1 MKLFVFLLFSALSFA
16 QEIPNTEVYLFDIK
30 NDNGKIQIENGINIS
45 KNSGYDN
52 QPSFFSDDLI
62 LFAGNRQGQTDI
74 ETYSIKSTSLGWFNK
89 STPTPGGEYSPQRI
103 PNSDNIA
110 AVRLDTSGLQKLYK
124 YDSKSKNSD
133 VLLPDLKVGYF
144 AFYDENQLISAVLN
158 GNSMDLVYSNT
169 QTKKD
174 SLLVSNVGRS
184 IHKVP
189 DSKSVSYTV
198 VNEDGNMDLYL
209 LDFND
214 NLNSYFICEL
224 PIGIQDYTWLNE
236 NQILLG
242 SRDKLYIYDTLG
254 ITEWTEIASLEDYG
268 LNNITRLAVNPS
280 ETKLALVAESLEKS
294 PEEIVQQQLEA
305 YNSRDID
312 AFIATYSDTIKI
324 YDFPEKLS
332 SEGKEAM
339 RENYKSFFEQTED
352 LNCEIKNRIVI
363 GNKVIDEE
371 YVTVNGNSFS
381 AVAIYEIENG
391 KIAKVTFVR

>member
-1 MKLFVFLLFSALSFA
+1 MKLFVFLLVSALSFA
-16 QEIPNTEVYLFDIK
+16 QEIPNTEVYLFEIK
-30 NDNGKIQIENGINIS
+30 NENRKVQIENGINIS

-52 QPSFFSDDLI
+52 QPSFFSDEVI
-62 LFAGNRQGQTDI
+62 VFAGNREDQTDI
-74 ETYSIKSTSLGWFNK
+74 ATYSIKSAALGWFTK
-89 STPTPGGEYSPQRI
+89 STPGGEYSPQRI
-103 PNSDNIA
+103 PNSKNLA
-110 AVRLDTSGLQKLYK
+110 AVRLDTSGLQRLYK
-124 YDSKSKNSD
+124 YDGNSRNSD
-133 VLLPDLKVGYF
+133 VLLPNLKVGYF

-158 GNSMDLVYSNT
+158 GNTMDLVYSNI

-189 DSKSVSYTV
+189 NSTSVSYTV
-198 VNEDGNMDLYL
+198 VNENKNMDLYL
-209 LDFND
+209 LDFSD

-224 PIGIQDYTWLNE
+224 PIGIQDYTWLDE

-242 SRDKLYIYDTLG
+242 SRDKLYLYDTLG
-254 ITEWTEIASLEDYG
+254 ITEWTEIASLKDYNI
-268 LNNITRLAVNPS
+268 NNITRLAVNPS
-280 ETKLALVAESLEKS
+280 ETKLALVGESLEKS
-294 PEEIVQQQLEA
+294 PEEIVQQQLVA

-312 AFIATYSDTIKI
+312 AFMATYSDNIRL

-339 RENYKSFFEQTED
+339 REGYKSFFEQTED
-352 LNCEIKNRIVI
+352 LHCEIKNRIVI

-371 YVTVNGNSFS
+371 YITANGNSFS